1 MKKMNLTGIFVMLL
15 IALVVVSCVEQKEQK
30 VKEVVEENTFVTKTN
45 DAEACLG
52 LMQTHLDAVTNRDL
66 ETLTATLS
74 PRGNM
79 QLILSG
85 TEITEGVEGFIA
97 YHKDWFALPDW
108 TFETNILNADVGP
121 ELGMAIVEVIY
132 REPLRDGK
140 PYFNRMI
147 VSYVL
152 QKVDG
157 QWYVIKDHASSVE
170 KSTDKNS

>member
-1 MKKMNLTGIFVMLL
+1 MKTMNLFNVL
-15 IALVVVSCVEQKEQK
+15 IISMILFGLVSCIETKEKQI
-30 VKEVVEENTFVTKTN
+30 EEIAEENTFVTKAN

-66 ETLTATLS
+66 ETLASTLS

-79 QLILSG
+79 QLILPG
-85 TEITEGVEGFIA
+85 TEITNGVDGFME
-97 YHKDWFALPDW
+97 YHRSWFKAPDW

-132 REPLRDGK
+132 REPLRDGV

-170 KSTDKNS
+170 KSTDKKA